1 MREREPAE
9 DTRRVYGTL
18 ACYQR
23 RHNDQ
28 QLVAPGGGVP
38 YIWSL
43 STRTVRTYCLV
54 SEYIPYFCTEYRP
67 W

>member
-18 ACYQR
+18 ACHLR
-23 RHNDQ
+23 RHNDH
-28 QLVAPGGGVP
+28 QLVALVGGVP

-43 STRTVRTYCLV
+43 STRMVRTYCLV
-54 SEYIPYFCTEYRP
+54 SAYIPLFCTEERP